1 MTRRDLTAMAR
12 SEPSRP
18 LRLLLE
24 QKIIHK
30 KTVVFDYGSGRGAD
44 VEHLTELGVKCRGWD
59 PTFAPTTKKVAS
71 DVVALT
77 YVLNVIEDPKERE
90 KTLRDAWALAKSV
103 LAISVRLED
112 ERDESHIKPRADG
125 WMTSRNTFQKF
136 YEHTEFGLW
145 IEQVLGMAAIPA
157 GPGIF
162 LLFKKVGEREQYLAR
177 RYEIR
182 IPSPHVRKSDKKF
195 VENKEVLQPLIDF
208 FLSHGRLPKKAE
220 LENESAISDIFGSIG
235 HAFRV
240 IEVVTNREEWVA
252 ISERRRVDLLVFL
265 ALRQLDGAFKLGD
278 LDPSMRIDIRTHHKN
293 FANATTTS
301 HKLLFSAGNPQAI
314 NIAARSSTIG
324 KLTPSALYVHTDALQ
339 YLPALLKIYEGCA
352 RRIIGQVPE
361 ANLVK
366 LHRDSLK
373 VSYLSYPDFDSD
385 PHPAIQ
391 DSFLVDLTSLKYKRQ
406 RFNPSRN
413 VPILHRKETF
423 IHKTDQRYDEFADL
437 TAQEIKAGL
446 YENPS
451 EIGYRDHW
459 NALLTS
465 KNISFDNHKLVIKK

>member
-1 MTRRDLTAMAR
+1 MAR

-24 QKIIHK
+24 QKIINK
-30 KTVVFDYGSGRGAD
+30 KTSVFDFGSGRGAD
-44 VEHLTELGVKCRGWD
+44 IEFLSNLGIKCRGWD
-59 PTFAPTTKKVAS
+59 PTFAPKTKKVAS
-71 DVVALT
+71 EIVTLT
-77 YVLNVIEDPKERE
+77 YVLNVIEDTPERE
-90 KTLRDAWALAKSV
+90 KTLQDAWNLATSV

-136 YEHTEFGLW
+136 FDHSEFGVW
-145 IEQVLGMAAIPA
+145 IEKVLNVDAIPA
-157 GPGIF
+157 GPGVF
-162 LLFKKVGEREQYLAR
+162 LLFKKIGEREQYLAR

-182 IPSPHVRKSDKKF
+182 IPSPHIRKSDKKF
-195 VENKEVLQPLIDF
+195 IDNKNALQPLIDF
-208 FLSHGRLPKKAE
+208 FLSHGRLPKSKE
-220 LENESAISDIFGSIG
+220 LENEESLIKIFGSIG

-240 IEVVTNREEWVA
+240 IEVVTNREEWIS
-252 ISERRRVDLLVFL
+252 ISEKRRVDLLVFL
-265 ALRQLDGAFKLGD
+265 ALRQLDGPFKLGD

-293 FANATTTS
+293 FTNATTTAN
-301 HKLLFSAGNPQAI
+301 KLLFSAGNPNAL
-314 NIAARSSTIG
+314 NLAARSSTIG

-373 VSYLSYPDFDSD
+373 VSYLSYPNFDSD
-385 PHPAIQ
+385 PHPTIK
-391 DSFLVDLTSLKYKRQ
+391 DSFLVDLTSLRFKRQ

-413 VPILHRKETF
+413 LPILHRKETF
-423 IHKTDQRYDEFADL
+423 IHKTDSRYDTFADL
-437 TAQEIKAGL
+437 TSQEVAAGL

-459 NALLTS
+459 NALLKT
-465 KNISFDNHKLVIKK
+465 KGISFDKHQLVTNN